1 MGSEFKNK
9 LWIIKTKIK
18 LIKKRNS
25 MFEYLRSSEFLQK
38 GGLYSENIRYVIAKK
53 RVEVHFSF
61 KTPKKIHL
69 SYKTLKPA
77 LKLL

>member
-1 MGSEFKNK
+1 
-9 LWIIKTKIK
+9 
-18 LIKKRNS
+18 